1 MEKTRHWWQRKPR
14 DMSESTSDNTSS
26 SASAETPQQAQSTGA
41 VTPDELEDLR
51 ARAAKADD
59 SWDRLLR
66 LTADFDNYKKRAA
79 REREDAK
86 KAATE
91 SVITRLLGVVDSFE
105 MAMLAAAQ
113 PNTTLETL
121 KAGVVMI
128 QGQLRSTLSE
138 LGLEEVNALDQPF
151 DPALHE
157 AVSQQECADRPEGQV
172 LQQLRKGYK
181 LRDRLLRPASVVVAK
196 APSTNP

>member
-1 MEKTRHWWQRKPR
+1 
-14 DMSESTSDNTSS
+14 MSEPTSETNSS
-26 SASAETPQQAQSTGA
+26 SAGTETPAQPQPTGT

-59 SWDRLLR
+59 YWDRLLR
-66 LTADFDNYKKRAA
+66 LTADFDNFKKRAA
-79 REREDAK
+79 REREDAR

-91 SVITRLLGVVDSFE
+91 SVITRLLGVVDNFE

-113 PNTTLETL
+113 PNTSLETL
-121 KAGVVMI
+121 KAGIVMI
-128 QGQLRSTLSE
+128 QSQMRSTLSE

-151 DPALHE
+151 DPAIHE
-157 AVSQQECADRPEGQV
+157 AVSQQECSDRPEGHV

-196 APSTNP
+196 APSPTTPSSTPSSTP